1 MRKLLAIAFAF
12 IAFPGFA
19 QKEGL
24 VVTYDKT
31 FYWIKIFDKLNYL
44 SAEEKSRIQT
54 SWGANDEGDKS
65 KGKLLVTADQSKF
78 TDMEEEA
85 DGGYRGRKSEYMV
98 FRDFAKG
105 QKVEVEEFAGKMY
118 VIEDSLVTPS
128 WKVMNKIKD
137 IGGYV
142 CMMAVSE
149 DTVKGQKITAW
160 FANDLAYSAGPERYF
175 GLPGLI
181 LEVDINNGELIM
193 TASKVEK
200 VVAVEGLELPKKMK
214 GKKLTTAEYDQM
226 MRKFISDSIKSRRN
240 PYWNIRY

>member
-1 MRKLLAIAFAF
+1 MKKIVAIAFAL
-12 IAFPGFA
+12 IALPGFA

-44 SAEEKSRIQT
+44 SVEEKSRIQT

-78 TDMEEEA
+78 VDMEQEA

-105 QKVEVEEFAGKMY
+105 TKIEVEEFAGKLY
-118 VIEDSLVTPS
+118 VIEDSLVTPP

-137 IGGYV
+137 G
-142 CMMAVSE
+142 CFRRH
-149 DTVKGQKITAW
+149 GQRPENYRLVRKRPSVQCRPGALFW
-160 FANDLAYSAGPERYF
+160 SARTYTRSGHQQR
-175 GLPGLI
+175 
-181 LEVDINNGELIM
+181 
-193 TASKVEK
+193 
-200 VVAVEGLELPKKMK
+200 
-214 GKKLTTAEYDQM
+214 
-226 MRKFISDSIKSRRN
+226 
-240 PYWNIRY
+240 